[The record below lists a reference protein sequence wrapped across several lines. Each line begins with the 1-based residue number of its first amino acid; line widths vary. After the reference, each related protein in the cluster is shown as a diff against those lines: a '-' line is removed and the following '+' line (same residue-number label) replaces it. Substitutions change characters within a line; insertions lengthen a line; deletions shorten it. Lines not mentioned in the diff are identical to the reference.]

1 MKTGGKINWQ
11 HIQQLYKL
19 LETEGI
25 RLANN
30 LKAAHVNWHKAKM
43 KANLAAQTLSASVT
57 DALQEFCDVELKLP
71 QFSG

>member
-25 RLANN
+25 RLANK

-43 KANLAAQTLSASVT
+43 KANLAAQTLSASMT